1 MQNTA
6 LRVACKIRCY
16 CDQKKGGGSR
26 DILDRLPSQ
35 NFNSEVDLYVYFC
48 EKSDTIPEAS
58 EDPLDLPHNIVFDSF
73 SHLKEWL
80 RGVYQIPQLSN

>member
-6 LRVACKIRCY
+6 LRVACKILCY

-35 NFNSEVDLYVYFC
+35 NFNSEVD
-48 EKSDTIPEAS
+48 PEAS
-58 EDPLDLPHNIVFDSF
+58 EDPLDLSHNIVFDSF
-73 SHLKEWL
+73 SHLKVWL